1 MMLREKVSRLA
12 QAIHRKAATM
22 KKLEKGFTLIELMIV
37 VAIIG
42 ILAAIAIPNFNRFQA
57 RAKQA
62 EVRTNL
68 KSIFTAKV
76 SQFSEWGSYMCMGD
90 CYCGWAVTGKTR
102 YSYDCDDSGA
112 SPTDNSNPDPSYF
125 NFNGTNSAPT
135 VRDVRGGATPC
146 SLPAITTSTHSY
158 FQIGASANIDS
169 DIYCDKWVINGG
181 HSGTAQNTRAYL
193 EGTPQNYDNDV
204 DGGKNSIE
212 NSVPEVF
219 ASTD

>member
-169 DIYCDKWVINGG
+169 DSFCDDWVINGG
-181 HSGTAQNTRAYL
+181 FNTAAENARVLQ
-193 EGTPQNYDNDV
+193 EGTPQNYNNDV
-204 DGGKNSIE
+204 ELGMGATQTA
-212 NSVPEVF
+212 VP
-219 ASTD
+219 ALW